1 MQSATNVREAAGQPP
16 LVPCASSN
24 DLLVVGALLVA
35 DREVFLGQYSKEQ
48 RAGEWPVWQ
57 TELHNPS
64 FAAFAKLCGGHGARV
79 TDTDKI
85 RSALRTLGYTSGV

>member
-35 DREVFLGQYSKEQ
+35 DCEVFLGQYSKEQ
-48 RAGEWPVWQ
+48 RAGR
-57 TELHNPS
+57 H
-64 FAAFAKLCGGHGARV
+64 LCQISDRSLAGSVVEVCEHVIADYQVGRSIWFVVGH
-79 TDTDKI
+79 
-85 RSALRTLGYTSGV
+85 